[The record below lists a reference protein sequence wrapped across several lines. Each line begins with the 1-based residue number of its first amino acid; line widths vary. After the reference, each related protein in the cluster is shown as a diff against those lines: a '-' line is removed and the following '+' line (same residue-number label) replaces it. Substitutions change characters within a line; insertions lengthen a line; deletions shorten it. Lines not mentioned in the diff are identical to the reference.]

1 MFVFKKMRIAG
12 LANRNL
18 LSERLDDALKMALR
32 QDKKVAVML
41 LDLDKF
47 KPVNDLYG
55 HSTGDKLLKVVAERL
70 LNCAREVDTVARLGG
85 DEFAI
90 VFTNIEEDNSIIS
103 IADRII
109 DSIQQPTEIDG
120 NIIQIDTSIGISFFP
135 DDAAITDAVIRLGHS
150 LGLTVVAEG
159 VEIEEHVKILQ
170 EKGFDI
176 FQGYYF
182 CRPIDYNSITE
193 FQKKSAK

>member
-170 EKGFDI
+170 EKGCDI

>member
-1 MFVFKKMRIAG
+1 MRIAG

-170 EKGFDI
+170 EKGCDI